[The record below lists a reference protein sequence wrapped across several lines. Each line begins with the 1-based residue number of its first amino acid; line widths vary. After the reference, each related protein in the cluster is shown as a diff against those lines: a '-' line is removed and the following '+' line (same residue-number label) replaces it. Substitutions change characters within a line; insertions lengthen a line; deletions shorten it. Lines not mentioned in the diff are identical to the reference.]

1 MKKVINKVRI
11 GMAQINPTV
20 GDLPDNT
27 SKVIE
32 YIKKAE
38 NAKVDILSF
47 PELAISGYPPED
59 LLLKRDFVDCNTKC
73 LNKIVE
79 FTKNKLYPVVVLG
92 FVEIDKKQGN
102 KLYNSAAIIQNG
114 KVASIY
120 QKTLLPNYSVFD
132 EKRYFSSGRNAKV
145 FNIGDLVFAVNICED
160 IWGEGEMSE
169 LLSSYSGSKLL
180 ININASPFHR
190 KKWQERE
197 NILKKRATQSSSF
210 ITYTNMVGGQD
221 ELVFDG
227 HSMIVNPHGDVVV
240 RGKAFEEDFIVWD
253 MPVEKTLPQE
263 TVIQVHG
270 TRLESSRET
279 DKPTIQHST
288 QEPPQSEEE
297 EIYEALLLG
306 VRDYCRKNRF
316 SHVLIGLSGGIDSA
330 ITLSAAV
337 DALGVDKVQPVLMPS
352 RFTAKESIEDAEETA
367 RNMGTSLITIPIH
380 DTFESYLNMLNPV
393 FQNLPW
399 SITEENLQAR
409 VRGNILMAL
418 SNKWGHL
425 VLTTGNKSENSVGYA
440 TLYGDMAGGFG
451 VIKDLLK
458 TYVYSVSEYIN
469 SQKKTA
475 WIPKNVIEKE
485 PSAELRENQK
495 DSDSLP
501 EYSILD
507 PILELYVENDM
518 PVDEIISRGF
528 DRETVLRIAKMVDS
542 TEYKRRQAA
551 IGIRITPK
559 AFGRDRRLPITN
571 RFLFS

>member
-1 MKKVINKVRI
+1 MTKATNKVRI

-20 GDLPDNT
+20 GDLHGNT
-27 SKVIE
+27 RIIIE
-32 YIKKAE
+32 YIEKAE
-38 NAKVDILSF
+38 DAGVDILSF

-59 LLLKRDFVDCNTKC
+59 LLLKRDFVDCNTEC
-73 LNKIVE
+73 LNKVVE
-79 FTKNKLYPVVVLG
+79 FTKKKLHPVVVLG
-92 FVEIDKKQGN
+92 FIEVDKGQKN

-114 KVASIY
+114 KVTSVYRKA
-120 QKTLLPNYSVFD
+120 LLPNYSVFD
-132 EKRYFSSGRNAKV
+132 EKRYFSSGNGAKV
-145 FNIGDLVFAVNICED
+145 FNIGNIVFAVNICED
-160 IWGEGEMSE
+160 IWGEGGMSE
-169 LLSSYSGSKLL
+169 ILSSYSGSKLL

-197 NILKKRATQSSSF
+197 KILKKRATQSSSF

-227 HSMIVNPHGDVVV
+227 HSMVVNPEGDIVL
-240 RGKAFEEDFIVWD
+240 RGKAFEEDFIIWD

-263 TVIQVHG
+263 NSTQRTH
-270 TRLESSRET
+270 LESSEKS
-279 DKPTIQHST
+279 DKPAI
-288 QEPPQSEEE
+288 PQYTHKQPQNEDE

-352 RFTAKESIEDAEETA
+352 QFTADESIEDAEETA
-367 RNMGTSLITIPIH
+367 RNMGTSLITIPIN
-380 DTFESYLNMLNPV
+380 DTFESYLSMLNPV
-393 FQNLPW
+393 FKDLPW
-399 SITEENLQAR
+399 NIAEENIQAR
-409 VRGNILMAL
+409 IRGNILMAL

-440 TLYGDMAGGFG
+440 TLYGDMAGGFA

-475 WIPKNVIEKE
+475 WIPKRVIEKE

-518 PVDEIISRGF
+518 SVDEIIGRGF
-528 DRETVLRIAKMVDS
+528 EKETVLRIAKMVDS